1 MTFEE
6 KLKPGEWASNEP
18 PEAFADCL
26 AATLGAFSVQAARV
40 AGTRVLSKKNYLK
53 VKRNRKSLLSI

>member
-1 MTFEE
+1 MTFEK

-18 PEAFADCL
+18 PEAFADRL

-40 AGTRVLSKKNYLK
+40 AGARVLSEKN
-53 VKRNRKSLLSI
+53 I

>member
-6 KLKPGEWASNEP
+6 NGKPGEWASNEP

-26 AATLGAFSVQAARV
+26 AATLGTFSVQAARV
-40 AGTRVLSKKNYLK
+40 AGARVLSKKIN
-53 VKRNRKSLLSI
+53 